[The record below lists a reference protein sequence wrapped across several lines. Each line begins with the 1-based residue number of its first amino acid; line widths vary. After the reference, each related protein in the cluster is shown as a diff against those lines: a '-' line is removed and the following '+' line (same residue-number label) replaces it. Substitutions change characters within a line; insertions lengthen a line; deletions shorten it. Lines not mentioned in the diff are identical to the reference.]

1 MSATEHILLESDDRE
16 VPDPRAPRKVH
27 ARIGLK
33 SRLRRRA
40 LQLEIIDY
48 YYLSVRS
55 WRSRAPLTAY
65 VLDLRF
71 VDETPRLARHIAWR
85 WMAAALFL
93 IALAAAIAAWLG
105 PFSSGT
111 RPHDW
116 LVPCLTA
123 MGLGTLAV
131 VTCAYRTHETVTVY
145 SANGRA
151 KLMEFTGGLGT
162 LRALRLFLAKLAA
175 HIRLAT
181 AARRRSRSEHLRDE
195 MREHFRLKEIGLL
208 SMDEYEAAKARILG
222 QHGH

>member
-16 VPDPRAPRKVH
+16 VPDPGAARKVH
-27 ARIGLK
+27 ARTGLK

-55 WRSRAPLTAY
+55 WRSRAPVTAY

-71 VDETPRLARHIAWR
+71 VEAAPRLSRHIAWR

-93 IALAAAIAAWLG
+93 IALAAAIARWLG
-105 PFSSGT
+105 PFSPGT
-111 RPHDW
+111 QSHDW

-123 MGLGTLAV
+123 MGLGALAAV
-131 VTCAYRTHETVTVY
+131 VCAYRTHETVTVY
-145 SANGRA
+145 SAHGGV
-151 KLMEFTGGLGT
+151 KLLEFTGGLGT
-162 LRALRLFLAKLAA
+162 EARLRLFLAKLAA
-175 HIRLAT
+175 HTRLAR
-181 AARRRSRSEHLRDE
+181 AARRRSRAAHLRDE
-195 MREHFRLKEIGLL
+195 MREHFRLREIGLL
-208 SMDEYEAAKARILG
+208 SMDEYDAAKARILG